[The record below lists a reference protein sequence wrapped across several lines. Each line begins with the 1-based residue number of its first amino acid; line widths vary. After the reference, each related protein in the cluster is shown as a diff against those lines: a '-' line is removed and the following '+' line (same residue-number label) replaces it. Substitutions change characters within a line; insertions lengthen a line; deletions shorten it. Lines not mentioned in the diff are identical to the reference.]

1 MTRPPLMYRN
11 RGASFTTWS
20 MATSMNS
27 AMYSS
32 TTGRYPASAAPTAM
46 PISAVSEIGV
56 TRTRSPPNALRNSSF
71 SVVAMFCP
79 KYSTRASRA
88 ISWLMASLIAAI

>member
-1 MTRPPLMYRN
+1 
-11 RGASFTTWS
+11 
-20 MATSMNS
+20 MNS

-32 TTGRYPASAAPTAM
+32 TTGRKPESAAPIAM

-56 TRTRSPPNALRNSSF
+56 TRTRSRPNASTNGSF

-79 KYSTRASRA
+79 K
-88 ISWLMASLIAAI
+88 

>member
-1 MTRPPLMYRN
+1 
-11 RGASFTTWS
+11 

-32 TTGRYPASAAPTAM
+32 TTGRYPASAAPAAI

-56 TRTRSPPNALRNSSF
+56 ARTRSGPNS
-71 SVVAMFCP
+71 
-79 KYSTRASRA
+79 
-88 ISWLMASLIAAI
+88 